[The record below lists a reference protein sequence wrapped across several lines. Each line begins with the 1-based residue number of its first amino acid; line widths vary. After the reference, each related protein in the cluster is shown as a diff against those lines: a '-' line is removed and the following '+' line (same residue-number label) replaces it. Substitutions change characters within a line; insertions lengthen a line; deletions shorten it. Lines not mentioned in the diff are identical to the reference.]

1 MHHWNMILIKCC
13 DVPGNK
19 MLNGLQLGIIGI
31 RNVILDENLIS
42 RQRRNYKYDIV
53 ENPSLKQGLLKVA
66 SALSSVHEGQ
76 KYQNVE

>member
-53 ENPSLKQGLLKVA
+53 ENPSLKQGFLK
-66 SALSSVHEGQ
+66 SHQQCS
-76 KYQNVE
+76 